1 MGSDAAKRISTS
13 SSSTGEQDNDK
24 DSFEDD
30 ASKFSRKTA
39 NNKLIENDAPA
50 PDLRWFAYN

>member
-50 PDLRWFAYN
+50 PDLR